1 MSEGE
6 LAMSRLQKAPVI
18 ANPLI
23 GAVGDVEGQF
33 IGGSDGG
40 TSVFGDRSLTV
51 SIKSYAK
58 DTLCLRFHT
67 QHLASSDKPTHY
79 DAQIEHAYHL
89 YAPNALQMPDA
100 NEPSITA
107 AKLTPVE
114 FDARFQQNTY
124 ANQGDQVV
132 EQHEYAVDEKFDV
145 CFAHTSRVLEVAV
158 ELCARRLPLQ
168 ERRVGLP
175 VRVAVRRA
183 DRVALTGSLPRLLA
197 LVPCA
202 RARGRA
208 EFAGSFTWPATDT
221 LSAGVAVTTNPRR
234 HAEIVAAEHRGV
246 LNRPRDC
253 YTLTPISRPRRVLLK
268 IAVRISSLL

>member
-6 LAMSRLQKAPVI
+6 LAMSRLPESAGDREP
-18 ANPLI
+18 ADRR
-23 GAVGDVEGQF
+23 AVGDVEGQF

-100 NEPSITA
+100 NESLDHRRKA
-107 AKLTPVE
+107 
-114 FDARFQQNTY
+114 DAR
-124 ANQGDQVV
+124 
-132 EQHEYAVDEKFDV
+132 
-145 CFAHTSRVLEVAV
+145 RVRRPLPAKHLREPGRPGGRAARVRRRREVRCLLRSHVARAEVAV

-175 VRVAVRRA
+175 STRGGSARRPRRA
-183 DRVALTGSLPRLLA
+183 DRSFAALSLLS
-197 LVPCA
+197 CA
-202 RARGRA
+202 RGRRA

-221 LSAGVAVTTNPRR
+221 LSAGVAVTTNPD
-234 HAEIVAAEHRGV
+234 G
-246 LNRPRDC
+246 
-253 YTLTPISRPRRVLLK
+253 TPK
-268 IAVRISSLL
+268 SSPPNIGAY